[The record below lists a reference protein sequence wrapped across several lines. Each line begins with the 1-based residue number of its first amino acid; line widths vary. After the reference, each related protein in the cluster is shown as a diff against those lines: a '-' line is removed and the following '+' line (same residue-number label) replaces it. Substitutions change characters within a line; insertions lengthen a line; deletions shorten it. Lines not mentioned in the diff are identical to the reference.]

1 MRDIHSIGQAFKIIS
16 EMTAKKKKPIS
27 VRFNP
32 DLIKKMKESSP
43 RVIVTFKSIPEMFEK
58 EKSGIKPNTFRKIQK
73 DDYRFIA
80 LRMGIVKRISIH
92 LPDISDMFEREITD
106 YTEWDGYAIISWKQL
121 EKEGKK

>member
-1 MRDIHSIGQAFKIIS
+1 MRDIHSIGQAFKIVS
-16 EMTAKKKKPIS
+16 ERTAKGVPECLLYGKGGKKQ
-27 VRFNP
+27 
-32 DLIKKMKESSP
+32 ESSP
-43 RVIVTFKSIPEMFEK
+43 QVIVTFKSIPEMFEK
-58 EKSGIKPNTFRKIQK
+58 EKSGKKPNTFRKIQK

>member
-1 MRDIHSIGQAFKIIS
+1 MSDIHSIGQAFKVVS
-16 EMTAKKKKPIS
+16 ERTAKDVPECLLYGKGGKKQ
-27 VRFNP
+27 
-32 DLIKKMKESSP
+32 ESSP
-43 RVIVTFKSIPEMFEK
+43 QVIVTFKSIPEMFEK
-58 EKSGIKPNTFRKIQK
+58 EKSGKKPNTFRKIQK

-121 EKEGKK
+121 EKEEKK